1 MKMFCCANKKKP
13 DVVQPRQATAP
24 PPPTRTVSEALN
36 SSFRSGLN
44 RVGNDPDAL
53 ADLIEEVPEVKE
65 SNIELVTSVTK
76 GDIEFVEFYPA
87 EREERFKFRYYCP
100 ICLRYF
106 NHMLIS

>member
-1 MKMFCCANKKKP
+1 MFCCAKKKP
-13 DVVQPRQATAP
+13 DVVQPRTVVAP
-24 PPPTRTVSEALN
+24 PPPTRTVSDALN

-76 GDIEFVEFYPA
+76 SDIEFVEFYPA